1 MKFIYYILILNC
13 ICFKSYSQKDSSYIL
28 AEYDMRL
35 NFENTRMFQSTLY
48 FNDERASF
56 IYYEIEDGF
65 ENIEEEENHKINVV
79 IKDTVKHMIYTI
91 KDEGVL
97 FEKHKNIFTKK
108 KSYYT
113 HEGIPKLNWEFTDK
127 TKKIGEFL
135 CNNAVAEFRGR
146 VYNAW
151 FTTKIP
157 TSFGPWK
164 LHGLP
169 GLIVKVTDSNNEVE
183 FLLKKIIFDKKY
195 KFNHINNSICLKEY
209 LIKEKKSAAE
219 LKKRLKSM
227 GSRGAQ
233 INVNIKI
240 NKIERNFDDIDKL
253 NECNE

>member
-1 MKFIYYILILNC
+1 MKFIYYTLIFNC
-13 ICFKSYSQKDSSYIL
+13 ICFKSYSQKDSTYTL

-35 NFENTRMFQSTLY
+35 SFENTRMFQSTLY
-48 FNDERASF
+48 FNSERASF

-65 ENIEEEENHKINVV
+65 ENIGGEGNPKINVV
-79 IKDTVKHMIYTI
+79 LKDTIKHMIHTI
-91 KDEGVL
+91 KDEDVL
-97 FEKHKNIFTKK
+97 FEKQKNVLTKK

-113 HEGIPKLNWEFTDK
+113 HEEIPNLNWKFTDK

-146 VYNAW
+146 VYSAW

-183 FLLKKIIFDKKY
+183 FLLKKIIFNKKY

-209 LIKEKKSAAE
+209 LIKEKKSATE
-219 LKKRLKSM
+219 LEKRLKAM
-227 GSRGAQ
+227 ASRGTQ
-233 INVNIKI
+233 ISVNIKT
-240 NKIERNFDDIDKL
+240 NKIEMNFNDIDKL
-253 NECNE
+253 DECNE